1 MKLQKA
7 VFCSICG
14 EPRRD
19 DETWF
24 LLTENRWTDRLKILR
39 WNDQPAQ
46 HASAHAACSVAHVQQ
61 LVVHW
66 MAVGSLAHPF
76 ARVPAES
83 RNARRKRCDSATDLQ
98 ELDTRGAKTLG
109 ELSVHR
115 ESLSRILVENP
126 ESLASIL
133 EALIAALSGHRPPLD
148 VERNE
153 GCHRGYAFTEV

>member
-1 MKLQKA
+1 MKSQTV

-14 EPRRD
+14 EPRRGD
-19 DETWF
+19 DSWF

-39 WNDQPAQ
+39 WNDQLGHQLAAYP
-46 HASAHAACSVAHVQQ
+46 ACSVAHVQQ

-76 ARVPAES
+76 ARIPAES
-83 RNARRKRCDSATDLQ
+83 GYRKRNRRGSASDDRD
-98 ELDTRGAKTLG
+98 LDTQGAKILG

-133 EALIAALSGHRPPLD
+133 EALISALSTHRPTYDL
-148 VERNE
+148 ERDAVCPRVYE
-153 GCHRGYAFTEV
+153 FTEV